1 MKFDRRTWV
10 GLAMRAALVLPG
22 MAGAA
27 CVGSI
32 AADAPTGRYTVS
44 GDTVTDMANGLVW
57 KLCSEG
63 QSGSAC
69 AGSAEAV
76 TWQGALQRVQSANT
90 AKDGGFSDWRLPNRA
105 ELASL
110 VEHGCTDPA
119 INSAVF
125 PATLA
130 QSYWTSSPYARD
142 TALAWAVNFST
153 GDVLPAIK
161 TTAKRVRLVRAGKL

>member
-1 MKFDRRTWV
+1 MTFNRLTWT
-10 GLAMRAALVLPG
+10 GLALRAALVLPG
-22 MAGAA
+22 LAGAA
-27 CVGSI
+27 CVGGI
-32 AADAPTGRYTVS
+32 AADAPAARYTVS
-44 GDTVTDMANGLVW
+44 GDTVTDVASGLVW

-69 AGSAEAV
+69 AGTAEAL

-90 AKDGGFSDWRLPNRA
+90 AKDGGFADWRLPNRA

-110 VEHGCTDPA
+110 VEHQCTDPA

-130 QSYWTSSPYARD
+130 QSYWTASPYARD
-142 TALAWAVNFST
+142 TTLAWAVNFST

-161 TTAKRVRLVRAGKL
+161 TTAKRVRLVRAGKF